1 MKTNGN
7 NTKLSDYY
15 IGLDVGTSS
24 VGWAVTDTDY
34 QVLRFKGNSMWGA
47 RLFEEAVP
55 AADRRAKRTS
65 RRLLQRKQQ
74 RIHLLEMLFNN
85 EICKVDPL
93 FFIRMHN
100 SNLKGADRQS
110 AWGDCTLFSDKTK
123 EKEFHKKYPT
133 FYHLRYELIKS
144 KESHDPRLVFL
155 ALHHI
160 LKNRGHFL
168 FDMDDSSDYKK
179 TGDLLDDLNQYL
191 LDQYGK
197 ELQFIDKPK
206 FQQIISDSKLSI
218 TEKKKLL
225 KFVVQV
231 VLPQEDD
238 GIDVVYISEALS
250 GAKVKF
256 SDLFNDES
264 LKKAEPASFSLKD
277 DLSEKYDE
285 YYAVIGERIDLLLLL
300 KSVFD
305 AALLEQILGQHEY
318 ICEAKIE
325 QYNSNKQDL
334 KLLKQYVR
342 KFEPKKYK
350 AIFDDK
356 KDKLS
361 NYAAYGARTVGSGE
375 YHCKQED
382 FCKFLKKEL
391 ADMKNHGEYTELYS
405 KIESGN
411 LLPKLR
417 GSENSVIPNQLQR
430 RELIKILDNAERYLP
445 FLQETDENGITAKEK
460 IISIFDFRIPYY
472 VGPLN
477 KKATH
482 HWAERSDEKIYPWN
496 FEKVV
501 DLKASAEHF
510 IANLTNRCTYTGD
523 DVLPKDSL
531 LYSRYMVLNELNP
544 LKINGNPAT
553 VEQKKYVYD
562 NLFVKNNNKVTKKG
576 IKKCLLTAGLI
587 AENDEITGVDDT
599 IKSKLK
605 SFHDFRMILDHHQ
618 DESMVEEIIQRV
630 LIFGEDKKMLKNWLK
645 RSYPCLSEEEIRS
658 VCRMK
663 YKDWGRLSKT
673 FLTEIYSPDEHGEA
687 KSIMDLLYDSN
698 YNLNQLLS
706 SEYRFKENAESYRQ
720 DKYGVKNSIRDMMD
734 DMYLSPAVKRS
745 ILQTLK
751 IVDEIVDIK
760 KSVPKKIFIEVAR
773 EHMDDEKGKRTKSRK
788 DRLMELYH
796 NCGQECNE
804 LFEKLRDHTDDSA
817 LRRDKLYLYYTQF
830 GKCMYSG
837 EAISLDE
844 LDSGYDIDHIFP
856 QSRVKDDSIDNRVL
870 VKRQLN
876 ENKGNQ
882 YPIQENIRTKMYPFW
897 SMLKTKGM
905 ISDKKFERLTRN
917 YALSDAELASF
928 VERQLVE
935 TRQSTKALAQI
946 LKSLYGEAGTKLVY
960 SKAGNVS
967 DFRQEFQFVKCRD
980 INDLHHAKDAYL
992 NIVVGNVYDTKF
1004 TEKFFRNIHK
1014 ENYSLNKV
1022 FSYPVPG
1029 AWEPNHSAAV
1039 VRKMMD
1045 KNNVLVTRKAHMA
1058 KGQLSDQQ
1066 LMPAGK
1072 GQLPIKQG
1080 MDVTLYGGYN
1090 KISGAYFCVVEHTDK
1105 KKRIRTIEPVY
1116 IYQQKLYEE
1125 DPVQYCEK
1133 VLELREPCIISPCIL
1148 MDALIEVDGKK
1159 IFITGRQGK
1168 QLIGKHAYQFITDKE
1183 TEQYIK
1189 QLTKYVERC
1198 GKANRELIIT
1208 EHDHICQEQNE
1219 KTYIKFMDKLN
1230 SKVYAQ
1236 FFAGIH
1242 QYCLEHFEEFKMLN
1256 IMDQCMLL
1264 LEILKAFKCNR
1275 ETVDLSLLNGVK
1287 TTGSI
1292 LLNKAITKT
1301 QSAFLIHQS
1310 VTGLYE
1316 VREDLLR

>member
-1 MKTNGN
+1 M
-7 NTKLSDYY
+7 SDYY
-15 IGLDVGTSS
+15 IGLDVGTNS

-65 RRLLQRKQQ
+65 RRLLWRKQQ
-74 RIHLLEMLFNN
+74 RLQLLEMLFNN

-100 SNLKGADRQS
+100 SNLKGTDRQS
-110 AWGDCTLFSDKTK
+110 AWGDYTLFSDKTK

-144 KESHDPRLVFL
+144 KEPHDPRLIFL

-168 FDMDDSSDYKK
+168 FGMDDSSNYKK

-191 LDQYGK
+191 LDQHGK
-197 ELQFIDKPK
+197 ELQFLDKPK
-206 FQQIISDSKLSI
+206 FQQIICNSKLSI

-225 KFVVQV
+225 KSTVQA

-238 GIDVVYISEALS
+238 DIDISLISDALT

-277 DLSEKYDE
+277 DLDEKYDE

-300 KSVFD
+300 KSIFD
-305 AALLEQILGQHEY
+305 AALLEQILGKHEY

-325 QYNSNKQDL
+325 QYNLNKQDL
-334 KLLKQYVR
+334 KLLKRYVR
-342 KFEPKKYK
+342 ELAPKKYK
-350 AIFDDK
+350 SIFDEK
-356 KDKLS
+356 KDKLN
-361 NYAAYGARTVGSGE
+361 NYAAYAGRTIGSGE
-375 YHCKQED
+375 YRCKKED
-382 FCKFLKKEL
+382 FCKYLKKEL
-391 ADMKNHGEYTELYS
+391 ADMKNEPAYEELYK
-405 KIESGN
+405 KIENDS

-430 RELIKILDNAERYLP
+430 RELTKILDNAESYLH
-445 FLQETDENGITAKEK
+445 FLQDKDENGLTIKEK

-477 KKATH
+477 KKSAH
-482 HWAERSDEKIYPWN
+482 HWVERSDEKIYPWN

-501 DLKASAEHF
+501 DLETSAERF
-510 IANLTNRCTYTGD
+510 IVNLTNRCTYTGD

-531 LYSRYMVLNELNP
+531 LYSKYMVLNELNP

-562 NLFVKNNNKVTKKG
+562 YLFVKNNNKVTKKG

-605 SFHDFRMILDHHQ
+605 SLHDFRTILDRHK

-630 LIFGEDKKMLKNWLK
+630 LVFGEDKKMLRNWLK
-645 RSYPCLSEEEIRS
+645 RNYPCLSEEEIRS

-673 FLTEIYSPDEHGEA
+673 FLTEIYSSDKNGEA
-687 KSIMDLLYDSN
+687 KSIMDLLYNSN
-698 YNLNQLLS
+698 CNLNQLLS
-706 SEYRFKENAESYRQ
+706 SEYSFKDNAEAYRQ

-745 ILQTLK
+745 IIQTLR

-760 KSVPKKIFIEVAR
+760 KSAPKKIFIEVAR
-773 EHMDDEKGKRTKSRK
+773 EHKDDEKGKRTKSRK
-788 DRLMELYH
+788 DKLMELYH

-804 LFEKLRDHTDDSA
+804 LFEQLRDHTDDSA
-817 LRRDKLYLYYTQF
+817 LRKDKLYLYYTQF

-837 EAISLDE
+837 ESISLDE
-844 LDSGYDIDHIFP
+844 LDRGYDIDHIFP

-876 ENKGNQ
+876 ENKGNR
-882 YPIQENIRTKMYPFW
+882 YPIQEDIRTKMYTFW
-897 SMLKTKGM
+897 SMLKERAM
-905 ISDKKFERLTRN
+905 ISDKKYERLIRN
-917 YALSDAELASF
+917 YPLTDGELAAF

-935 TRQSTKALAQI
+935 TRQSTRALAQI
-946 LKSLYGEAGTKLVY
+946 LKNLYGEAGTKLVY

-967 DFRQEFQFVKCRD
+967 DFRQEFKFVKCRD

-1004 TEKFFRNIHK
+1004 TENFFRNIHK

-1022 FSYPVPG
+1022 FSYVVPG
-1029 AWEPNHSAAV
+1029 AWEPERSAAV

-1045 KNNVLVTRKAHMA
+1045 KNNILITRKAHMA

-1080 MDVTLYGGYN
+1080 MDVNLYGGYN
-1090 KISGAYFCVVEHTDK
+1090 KISGAYFCVVAHKDK
-1105 KKRIRTIEPVY
+1105 KGNELRTIEPVY
-1116 IYQQKLYEE
+1116 IYQQKLYER
-1125 DPVQYCEK
+1125 DPIRYCKEI
-1133 VLELREPCIISPCIL
+1133 LGLNNPQIISPCIL
-1148 MDALIEVDGKK
+1148 MDALLEIDGKK
-1159 IFITGRQGK
+1159 VNITGRFNDYI
-1168 QLIGKHAYQFITDKE
+1168 LFKHAYQLIIGKSE
-1183 TEQYIK
+1183 EQYVKNII
-1189 QLTKYVERC
+1189 KYVQRC
-1198 GKANRELIIT
+1198 EKSKKELPATTYDGINS
-1208 EHDHICQEQNE
+1208 EQNQVLWTHLLQ
-1219 KTYIKFMDKLN
+1219 KM
-1230 SKVYAQ
+1230 SQKVYYQ
-1236 FFAGIH
+1236 FFDDIH
-1242 QYCLEHFEEFKMLN
+1242 QECSIKSDVFSKLGLL
-1256 IMDQCMLL
+1256 DQCKQIQ
-1264 LEILKAFKCNR
+1264 EILKLFKCDSRLAN
-1275 ETVDLSLLNGVK
+1275 LSYIGGKNSKGKIYENKKLSMVK
-1287 TTGSI
+1287 
-1292 LLNKAITKT
+1292 
-1301 QSAFLIHQS
+1301 SAFLIHQS
-1310 VTGLYE
+1310 VTGLFE
-1316 VREDLLR
+1316 VKEDLLR